1 MTSMPHTPAIEEDLT
16 QMSDDEEAT
25 SGTWLLSIE
34 MILSKWAKQSESAG
48 GNYNNRRTDS
58 LRRDT
63 QARRVKM

>member
-1 MTSMPHTPAIEEDLT
+1 MSSMPLTPAIEEDLT

-34 MILSKWAKQSESAG
+34 MILSKWVKQSESAG
-48 GNYNNRRTDS
+48 GNYNNRQTDS